1 MQQVLFC
8 HYQLEVVWQSLA
20 KTIAITA
27 IKGEDNSVE
36 IYLTYGKA
44 DVLDRGTLKDK
55 STNGDMIDR
64 SEDRHT
70 KGI

>member
-1 MQQVLFC
+1 M
-8 HYQLEVVWQSLA
+8 SLSAWA

-27 IKGEDNSVE
+27 IKGEDNSAE

-44 DVLDRGTLKDK
+44 DGLDRGTLKDK
-55 STNGDMIDR
+55 TTNGDMIDR

-70 KGI
+70 KEI

>member
-1 MQQVLFC
+1 MFC
-8 HYQLEVVWQSLA
+8 HYQLEVVWQSWA
-20 KTIAITA
+20 KTISITA

-36 IYLTYGKA
+36 IYLTHGKA
-44 DVLDRGTLKDK
+44 DGLDRGTLKDK
-55 STNGDMIDR
+55 STNEDMIDR